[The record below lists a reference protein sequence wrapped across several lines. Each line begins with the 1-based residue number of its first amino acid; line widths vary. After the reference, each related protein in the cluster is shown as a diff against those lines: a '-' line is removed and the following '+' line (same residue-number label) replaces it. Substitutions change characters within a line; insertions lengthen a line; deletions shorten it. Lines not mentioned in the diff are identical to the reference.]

1 MFLIGGFVCS
11 ILYIYYNPLSFLE
24 KWGRIQ
30 NFLNSKQ
37 LFIKEHEKHSVYEI
51 NHNGNLKF
59 VLNENIPNIFSSVNL
74 KINNHELDCTK
85 HMNAFVYRNSQINTD
100 DIIDFILYLNSMEI
114 DEKTDIYWEI
124 ITNKAEFINGT
135 KLVLNIDNNF
145 NITTI

>member
-1 MFLIGGFVCS
+1 MFLIAGFVCS

-37 LFIKEHEKHSVYEI
+37 LLIKEHEKHSVYEI

-74 KINNHELDCTK
+74 KINKDDLDCTK
-85 HMNAFVYRNSQINTD
+85 YMNAFVYRNSHINTNK
-100 DIIDFILYLNSMEI
+100 IIDFILYMNSREI

-124 ITNKAEFINGT
+124 ITNKAQFISGSR
-135 KLVLNIDNNF
+135 LVLNIDNNF